1 MSRRARARRLLP
13 IEGMSRPSTLRD
25 DDLRERDA
33 ARLAH
38 QRLTAGAALR
48 VPGVAITG
56 HSQAVGPVGGDW
68 WLASALPDG
77 RVLVAVG
84 DVTGHDLA
92 AAFMAVTARG
102 VVDGAVRV
110 LGAAATPARVMA
122 TLDAALASLG
132 ELGREMTCAILVVD
146 PMLGRLDLASAGHP
160 FPFVRRARGT
170 LDVVVARGAPL
181 GSAGSAM
188 GLARTELQPGDLLL
202 VTTDGLADR
211 AGDDGQRFGE
221 RRLRRLLRDHTPA
234 STTNVHRLR
243 ADILAALRGFATF
256 TAADDD
262 LTLVVCEFR
271 AYVLDG
277 AERRGD
283 DDAADAVPDVCPDRD
298 EVSAAFAAAIAIDD
312 GHDTVRMLQWSRA

>member
-1 MSRRARARRLLP
+1 MGRH
-13 IEGMSRPSTLRD
+13 STQRD
-25 DDLRERDA
+25 DDHRERDA
-33 ARLAH
+33 AHLAH
-38 QRLTAGAALR
+38 QRLTTSAALR

-56 HSQAVGPVGGDW
+56 HSQAVGPAGGDW

-102 VVDGAVRV
+102 IVDGAVRV

-122 TLDAALASLG
+122 TLDEALASLAD
-132 ELGREMTCAILVVD
+132 LGREMTCAILILD

-160 FPFVRRARGT
+160 FPFVRRACGT

-181 GSAGSAM
+181 GSAASAM
-188 GLARTELQPGDLLL
+188 GLARTELAPGDLLL
-202 VTTDGLADR
+202 VSTDGLTDR
-211 AGDDGQRFGE
+211 AGDDGRRFGE

-234 STTNVHRLR
+234 QTTNVHRLR
-243 ADILAALRGFATF
+243 ADILAALRGFAAV

-262 LTLVVCEFR
+262 LTLVVCELR

-277 AERRGD
+277 VERGGE
-283 DDAADAVPDVCPDRD
+283 DAGAVPELCLDHD
-298 EVSAAFAAAIAIDD
+298 VSAAFAAAIAIDD
-312 GHDTVRMLQWSRA
+312 GHDTVKMLPWPRV